1 MTTPTGPRL
10 RASDAEREQIAT
22 ILRAAM
28 TEGRLNLDEG
38 EKRLAAAYGATYR
51 DELGPL
57 TADLPD
63 GGRAALA
70 RSPEAQAQAKA
81 EMKVFVRR
89 RAGIL
94 AAVGVLFA
102 ALWIANGA
110 LFFPI
115 FPLIV
120 LLFFLHWAGR
130 GRRSY
135 YARTARGDWYVQ
147 GDVHNRGDWRGRRDW
162 YGHGRYG
169 H

>member
-1 MTTPTGPRL
+1 MTTPSGPRL

-38 EKRLAAAYGATYR
+38 EQRLTAAYKATYR

-70 RSPEAQAQAKA
+70 RMPEAQERAKA
-81 EMKVFVRR
+81 EMKLFLRR
-89 RAGIL
+89 R
-94 AAVGVLFA
+94 VGVLA
-102 ALWIANGA
+102 AIGVLFGLLFIANGA

-115 FPLIV
+115 FPLLV
-120 LLFFLHWAGR
+120 LLACVMFPLVAG
-130 GRRSY
+130 G
-135 YARTARGDWYVQ
+135 
-147 GDVHNRGDWRGRRDW
+147 
-162 YGHGRYG
+162 
-169 H
+169 

>member
-1 MTTPTGPRL
+1 MTTPSRPRL

-38 EKRLAAAYGATYR
+38 EQRLAAAYGATYR

-70 RSPEAQAQAKA
+70 RTPEAQEQAKA
-81 EMKVFVRR
+81 EMKLFLRR
-89 RAGIL
+89 RAGVLATIGIL
-94 AAVGVLFA
+94 FGL
-102 ALWIANGA
+102 LWIANGA
-110 LFFPI
+110 LFFPV

-120 LLFFLHWAGR
+120 LLFFLSWASW
-130 GRRSY
+130 GRRAN
-135 YARTARGDWYVQ
+135 YARVGRDWYARGDVR
-147 GDVHNRGDWRGRRDW
+147 GRGDWRGRRDW
-162 YGHGRYG
+162 YGNGRYT

>member
-1 MTTPTGPRL
+1 MTTPSGPRL

-38 EKRLAAAYGATYR
+38 EQRLTAAYKATYR

-63 GGRAALA
+63 GGRGALV
-70 RSPEAQAQAKA
+70 RTPEAEAQAKA
-81 EMKVFVRR
+81 EMRLFLRR
-89 RAGIL
+89 RAGVL

-102 ALWIANGA
+102 ALFIANGA
-110 LFFPI
+110 LFFPV

-120 LLFFLHWAGR
+120 LLFFLHWASW
-130 GRRSY
+130 GRRAYSSRY
-135 YARTARGDWYVQ
+135 RDWYTRGDVQ
-147 GDVHNRGDWRGRRDW
+147 GRGDWRGRRDW